1 MENYFMITKTEDGF
15 YVQKFSKKDL
25 LIELDEE
32 RELEKPLTFLSNIP
46 DELDIN
52 CWPVGRIIIK
62 GEIIIPKPVKIVE
75 EYEID

>member
-1 MENYFMITKTEDGF
+1 MENYFMITRTEDGF
-15 YVQKFSKKDL
+15 FVQKFSKKDL

-32 RELEKPLTFLSNIP
+32 RDYEEPLNFLKDIP
-46 DELDIN
+46 DELDIDR
-52 CWPVGRIIIK
+52 WPTGRIIIK